1 VLSEL
6 SINCCSEGKSKVKRR
21 LLQFVRGF
29 RVVLGNRRAQ
39 VATMTIAPGDSEG
52 GPTNRHRAADQW
64 LYVVSGA
71 GTALVSRKRVALRAG
86 TLLLVQRKERHEI
99 KNTGRALLRT
109 LNFYVPP
116 GYSKNGEELPA
127 AKP

>member
-1 VLSEL
+1 
-6 SINCCSEGKSKVKRR
+6 
-21 LLQFVRGF
+21 
-29 RVVLGNRRAQ
+29 
-39 VATMTIAPGDSEG
+39 MTIAPGDSEG

-71 GTALVSRKRVALRAG
+71 GTALVNRKRVALRAG

>member
-1 VLSEL
+1 MREY
-6 SINCCSEGKSKVKRR
+6 EVKRA
-21 LLQFVRGF
+21 LLQFGRGF
-29 RVVLGNRRAQ
+29 RVVLGNQRAQ

-64 LYVVSGA
+64 LYVVSGT
-71 GTALVSRKRVALRAG
+71 GTAIVDRKRVALKPG
-86 TLLLVQRKERHEI
+86 TLLLVEHKDRHEI

-109 LNFYVPP
+109 LNFYAPP

-127 AKP
+127 AKR